1 MKGSVSK
8 DGEGIGTLFKE
19 NLQKILY
26 ETIKGN
32 MGRELMG

>member
-19 NLQKILY
+19 DLQKIHY
-26 ETIKGN
+26 ETIRG
-32 MGRELMG
+32 